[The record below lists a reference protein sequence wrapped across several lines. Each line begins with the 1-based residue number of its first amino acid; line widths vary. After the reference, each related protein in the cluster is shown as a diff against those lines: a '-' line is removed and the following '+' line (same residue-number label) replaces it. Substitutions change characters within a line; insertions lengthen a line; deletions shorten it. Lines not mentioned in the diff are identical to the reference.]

1 MPIPPRNE
9 TSTASP
15 SGTST
20 ITVDLDD
27 RSYPIVINS
36 GQTNATDSSGF
47 ANNFREALGD
57 CTHAIIVQDT
67 AVAMSAGKAIADA
80 LRTDAQTSDDLR
92 LSVVD
97 VESGETSKSTDRIA
111 RLWNEMLDT
120 AADRRS
126 VVIAVG
132 GGVIGDLAGFAAATF
147 TRGLRLVQVPT
158 TLLAMVDSSVGG
170 KTGINLPGGK
180 NLVGSFWQ
188 PHLVWIDTDF
198 LETLPER
205 EYVSGLAEVIK
216 YGVIEDAEFFDYLA
230 SNITAILNRSPEP
243 TRHAIAR
250 SCESK
255 ARVVADDERETTGRR
270 AILNYGHTFAHA
282 IESTAGYGAFLH
294 GEAVSIGM
302 QMAAELSVRLGRCPA
317 ELLTRQTELL
327 AAAGLPLRWKD
338 ADVEKMVAVMA
349 RDKKV
354 AHGKLRFVL
363 PDRIGNVELVG
374 DVPADLVSAAIEACR

>member
-1 MPIPPRNE
+1 MPIPPRPDS
-9 TSTASP
+9 TSNPPAD
-15 SGTST
+15 TSV
-20 ITVDLDD
+20 ITVELGD
-27 RSYPIVINS
+27 RAYPIAIKS
-36 GQTNATDSSGF
+36 GETGLADPSGF
-47 ANNFREALGD
+47 ASHFLDAVGD
-57 CTHAIIVQDT
+57 CTHAIVVQD
-67 AVAMSAGKAIADA
+67 VAIADSA
-80 LRTDAQTSDDLR
+80 GSMITQSLKSSPLR
-92 LSVVD
+92 LSVIQIA
-97 VESGETSKSTDRIA
+97 SGETSKSTDRIA
-111 RLWNEMLDT
+111 QLWNEMLDT

-188 PHLVWIDTDF
+188 PHMVWIDTDF
-198 LETLPER
+198 LSTLPER
-205 EYVSGLAEVIK
+205 EYISGLAEVIK
-216 YGVIEDAEFFDYLA
+216 YGVIEDADFFEYLEA
-230 SNITAILNRSPEP
+230 NIAAILQREPEP
-243 TRHAIAR
+243 TRTAIAK

-282 IESTAGYGAFLH
+282 VESTAGYGVMLH

-302 QMAAELSVRLGRCPA
+302 QMAAELSVSMGRCDR
-317 ELLTRQTELL
+317 ELLERQTALL
-327 AAAGLPLRWKD
+327 AAAGLPLTWED
-338 ADVEKMVAVMA
+338 ADVNDMIAVMA

-374 DVPADLVSAAIEACR
+374 DVPADEVAAAIRACR